1 MNQILSGSTWYKTN
15 RHKHKLYRAFKLY
28 VLSEYKKF
36 LVFFR
41 TEKKNLSSSVF
52 YSDNLSCESSLI

>member
-41 TEKKNLSSSVF
+41 TEKKISALQSFTLTIFLVNQV
-52 YSDNLSCESSLI
+52 